1 MKKIKNLVVNNINY
15 TVGEIYVDN
24 LGGIYSLETIIDWKG
39 TVYASKGI
47 EFRFK
52 NVNNGCDHCGW
63 IFPNGKIRIDF
74 KPIVNENVISKN
86 INDLP
91 NKIIRKNDK
100 KDPLELGIKFISKLN
115 LWFVYY
121 SQSSNGYA
129 EFEAIDKDMNNALGK
144 LYLMI
149 K

>member
-1 MKKIKNLVVNNINY
+1 MLLWKDKQL
-15 TVGEIYVDN
+15 
-24 LGGIYSLETIIDWKG
+24 IIQKLYKRK
-39 TVYASKGI
+39 VPMYFCSH
-47 EFRFK
+47 
-52 NVNNGCDHCGW
+52 NNGQLLQML
-63 IFPNGKIRIDF
+63 FYFYF
-74 KPIVNENVISKN
+74 KESKFFF
-86 INDLP
+86 L
-91 NKIIRKNDK
+91 
-100 KDPLELGIKFISKLN
+100 FISKLN